1 MTASNVSQNPPLPET
16 LATTVIEPTRGWASL
31 GLRDIWE
38 YRELLMLLVWREI
51 KGAYRQTALGVSWLF
66 LRPILNVLVL
76 TLVSCV
82 SAGDPSNGAGTSA

>member
-1 MTASNVSQNPPLPET
+1 MTASKISQPPSLPEA

-51 KGAYRQTALGVSWLF
+51 KGAYRQSNRKDQCQFSLHLF
-66 LRPILNVLVL
+66 LSSSFLFYI
-76 TLVSCV
+76 
-82 SAGDPSNGAGTSA
+82 